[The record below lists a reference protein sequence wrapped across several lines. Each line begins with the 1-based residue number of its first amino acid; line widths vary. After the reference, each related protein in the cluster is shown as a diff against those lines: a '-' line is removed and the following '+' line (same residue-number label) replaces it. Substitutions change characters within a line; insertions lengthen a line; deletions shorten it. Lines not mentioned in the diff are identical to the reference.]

1 MRRKKATAGLLIL
14 SLCAGISLHRIQAGS
29 FGGFEIDVEE
39 GADSQQW
46 KEEDMGS
53 TPEGESVEESAEE
66 SAEENTEENAERN
79 TEETE
84 SIPDQNVNAPFEGEN
99 DRSDT
104 ETESTRSVGENESTG
119 GGENESAKGGENKS
133 TGEGKATSVE
143 GGENKNAR
151 GRDKWNKNTRDGERK
166 STGGEK
172 TKSDRDRRN
181 ENVGTTGKKTS
192 ELKADGGAEEKL
204 FQFAAAGPVIA
215 STGISLLSA
224 PLKYYNNINNNIK
237 KIAKSRKK
245 YTEKEIFQGIT
256 EKDENDMVCITLL
269 QDVDVT
275 IVSLRLN
282 GQEASWYSENRK
294 IFLDS
299 PVSKKNSI
307 VEMVVL
313 VNGVQ
318 LCSSPVWEIS

>member
-104 ETESTRSVGENESTG
+104 ET
-119 GGENESAKGGENKS
+119 
-133 TGEGKATSVE
+133 
-143 GGENKNAR
+143 
-151 GRDKWNKNTRDGERK
+151 
-166 STGGEK
+166 
-172 TKSDRDRRN
+172 
-181 ENVGTTGKKTS
+181 
-192 ELKADGGAEEKL
+192 
-204 FQFAAAGPVIA
+204 
-215 STGISLLSA
+215 
-224 PLKYYNNINNNIK
+224 
-237 KIAKSRKK
+237 
-245 YTEKEIFQGIT
+245 
-256 EKDENDMVCITLL
+256 
-269 QDVDVT
+269 
-275 IVSLRLN
+275 
-282 GQEASWYSENRK
+282 
-294 IFLDS
+294 
-299 PVSKKNSI
+299 
-307 VEMVVL
+307 
-313 VNGVQ
+313 
-318 LCSSPVWEIS
+318 